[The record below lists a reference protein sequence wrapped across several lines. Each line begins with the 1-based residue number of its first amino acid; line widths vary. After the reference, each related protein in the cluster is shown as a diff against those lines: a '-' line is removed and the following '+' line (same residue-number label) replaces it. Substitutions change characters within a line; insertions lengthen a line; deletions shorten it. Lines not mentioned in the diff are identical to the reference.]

1 MIYRIVT
8 YWKSDDLYCVFDI
21 GAFEDEA
28 RANEIATNVTSL
40 QSFLGRAVVQVDGH
54 HDIAVDNA
62 HAIFYKLNQAG
73 KVDLDFD
80 LPGDLDW
87 LLENGREFI
96 EAARPVVTRNRRVNI
111 GISDAGN

>member
-1 MIYRIVT
+1 MIYRVVT

-21 GAFEDEA
+21 GTFEEEV

-40 QSFLGRAVVQVDGH
+40 RCSLGKAFVQIDGH
-54 HDIAVDNA
+54 PDIAVDNA

-80 LPGDLDW
+80 LEGDLDW
-87 LLENGREFI
+87 LLDNGSKFD
-96 EAARPVVTRNRRVNI
+96 EAAHPVVTKNRGHNI
-111 GISDAGN
+111 ETDCYV